1 MIDSR
6 SNFDVNIY
14 DQGLDKNPANY
25 QPLTPLSFLKRSAR
39 VFPKKAAIVHGDKVT
54 TYLDFYAR
62 CRRLGSALKRRGIK
76 KGDTVAVMAPNTP
89 AMLELHYGV
98 PMCGAV
104 LNALNYRLDP
114 ATIAFILKH
123 GEARILFTDREF
135 SATIEEALKRHGS
148 NICVIDIDDPLAE
161 SGDLLGDIEY
171 ESLLEEGDPDFE
183 WLVPEDEWQSICL
196 NYTSGTTGNPKGV
209 VFHHRGAYLNA
220 LGNSLVFQL
229 DSTSVY
235 LWTLPMFH
243 CNGWTF
249 TWGVTAVSGTH
260 VCLRKVDPKYIF
272 PSLRDNRVTHMCGAP
287 IVLNMLIHAPVELKL
302 EFGQTV
308 QVATGGAAPP
318 SRVITEMEKM
328 GFRVT
333 HLYGLTETYGPA
345 TVCTWQSEWDHRD
358 TAQQA
363 QLMARQG
370 VHYPTL
376 EEVAVIDPDT
386 MQPVPHDGE
395 SMGELMVRG
404 NTVMRGYLKN
414 RQASQEAFA
423 GGWYHTG
430 DLGVTHADGYIEVR
444 DRSKDIIISGGENIS
459 SLEVE
464 DVLYRHPG
472 IMEAAV
478 VAKSDRK
485 WGEIPCAFV
494 TPAPG
499 HEDTLTK
506 EGIISWCKD
515 NMAGYKVPKM
525 VVFGDL
531 PKTSTGKIQKFVLR
545 DTAKSL

>member
-1 MIDSR
+1 MT
-6 SNFDVNIY
+6 IY
-14 DQGLDKNPANY
+14 DEKLDKNPANFH
-25 QPLTPLSFLKRSAR
+25 PLTPLSFLQRSAR
-39 VFPKKAAIVHGDKVT
+39 VFPNKTAVIHGDMT
-54 TYLDFYAR
+54 ITYRDLYSR
-62 CRRLGSALKRRGIK
+62 CRRLGSALNRRGIGV
-76 KGDTVAVMAPNTP
+76 GDTVTVMCPNTP

-114 ATIAFILKH
+114 ATIAFILEH
-123 GEARILFTDREF
+123 GEAKILFTDREF
-135 SATIEEALKRHGS
+135 SDTIKEALKLFGS
-148 NICVIDIDDPLAE
+148 DITVIDIDDPLGE
-161 SGDLLGDIEY
+161 GGEFLGEKEY
-171 ESLLEEGDPDFE
+171 ELLLEEGDPEFE
-183 WLVPEDEWQSICL
+183 WFVPDDEWQAICL

-209 VFHHRGAYLNA
+209 VFHHRGAYINA

-229 DSTSVY
+229 DSSSIY

-260 VCLRKVDPKYIF
+260 VCLRRVDSKFIF
-272 PSLRDNRVTHMCGAP
+272 PSIRDNRVTHMCGAP
-287 IVLNMLIHAPVELKL
+287 IVLNMLVHAPKELKVQF
-302 EFGQTV
+302 EQTV
-308 QVATGGAAPP
+308 EVATGGAAPP
-318 SRVITEMEKM
+318 SQVITEMEKM

-345 TVCTWQSEWDHRD
+345 TVCAWQSEWDSHDLEQR
-358 TAQQA
+358 A

-376 EEVAVIDPDT
+376 EEVAVIDPET
-386 MQPVPHDGE
+386 MQAVPHDGE
-395 SMGELMVRG
+395 TMGELMVRG

-414 RQASQEAFA
+414 SQASQEAFA

-478 VAKSDRK
+478 VAKPDEK
-485 WGEIPCAFV
+485 WGETPCAFIS
-494 TPAPG
+494 PAPG
-499 HEDTLTK
+499 HEEQLTK
-506 EGIISWCKD
+506 EDVISWCRE
-515 NMAGYKVPKM
+515 NMASYKVPSS
-525 VVFGDL
+525 VVFGLL

-545 DTAKSL
+545 EKVKSL